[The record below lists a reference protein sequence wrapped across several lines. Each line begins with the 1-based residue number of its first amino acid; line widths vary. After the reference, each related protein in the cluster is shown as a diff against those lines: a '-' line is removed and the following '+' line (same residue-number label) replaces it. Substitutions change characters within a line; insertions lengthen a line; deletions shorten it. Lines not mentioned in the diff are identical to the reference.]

1 MKLEERIQAFVEL
14 GNVLISRNKTNA
26 SSYSDSINEALE
38 KLKYFTLNEYIH
50 NPWFISEFIEK
61 MIDSIGSMLHK
72 DKLKSWLSAYPY
84 LSQKEKLYRI
94 GVVMAGNIPLVGF
107 HDFLCVLMA
116 GDVFMGKLS
125 SNDKHLLPAIAQLL
139 CAIEPR
145 FSPYIIFTEE
155 KLEKIDKIIATGSN
169 NTSRYFEYYF
179 AKYPS
184 IIRKHCNSV
193 AILKGNESEEE
204 LRLLVDDICLY
215 FGLGCRS
222 VSKVYVPQSYNFV
235 PLFKLLDTYKPT
247 YEMHHSYMNNLE
259 YQKTVH
265 LINKIPFFDQGILMF
280 KEDTSMSSPISVVHY
295 EYYTDESQLLEQLNK
310 QCDSLQCTVCN
321 TACKADGVGF
331 GKAQF
336 PNLDQY
342 ANKIDT
348 LAFLLKTEV

>member
-1 MKLEERIQAFVEL
+1 MRLEERIHAFVEL
-14 GNVLISRNKTNA
+14 GKVLNNRGKRGFSLDSDKTQ
-26 SSYSDSINEALE
+26 EALE
-38 KLKYFTLNEYIH
+38 KIKYLTQHEHVYNS
-50 NPWFISEFIEK
+50 WFIPEFVEK
-61 MIDSIGSMLHK
+61 MIDGIGDILHEN
-72 DKLKSWLSAYPY
+72 KLNSWLSGYPS
-84 LSQKEKLYRI
+84 LLKKEKTYRV

-125 SNDKHLLPAIAQLL
+125 SNDKHLLPSIAELL

-145 FSPYIIFTEE
+145 FSSYIIFTEE

-179 AKYPS
+179 SKYPS

-193 AILKGNESEEE
+193 AVLKGNESEEE

-222 VSKVYVPQSYNFV
+222 VSKLYVPQSYDFV
-235 PLFKLLDTYKPT
+235 PLFKCLDVYKPI

-265 LINKIPFFDQGILMF
+265 LINKIPFFDQGIMMF
-280 KEDTSMSSPISVVHY
+280 KEDTSMASPISVVHY
-295 EYYTDESQLLEQLNK
+295 EYYTEESKLLEQLNK

-321 TACKADGVGF
+321 AAIKADGVGF

-348 LAFLLKTEV
+348 LAFLLK